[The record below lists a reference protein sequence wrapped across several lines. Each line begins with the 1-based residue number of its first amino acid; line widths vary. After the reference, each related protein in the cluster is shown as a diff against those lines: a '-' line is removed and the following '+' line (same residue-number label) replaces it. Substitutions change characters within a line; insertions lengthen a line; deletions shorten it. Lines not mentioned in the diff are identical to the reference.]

1 VNQSQP
7 GWRLSSGRRVWASS
21 LVATAVVLTLIIDAT
36 AAGAAVVPT
45 PAPATL
51 VSTNPA
57 DHTPHARNGEARA
70 FAEIG
75 GVIFVGGTFTEIRP
89 TSSATWQARPYLFG
103 YQRSTGALVA
113 GFQPDL
119 DGAVNSLEV
128 TPAGELI
135 VGGVFRNVNGEAR
148 RNLVA
153 LDPAT
158 GATVSSWEG
167 RSDGGVVRDMEVS
180 GDWLYIGGAFNW
192 VNGTQHAGL
201 ARLDV
206 DTGAIDPTFAVDIAV
221 GRHDVP
227 PYVWTLDVAPDGDTL
242 VFGGNFREVEGLTR
256 EQIAMV
262 DLTGTP
268 TLVDWDSN
276 HRFAPNCSWRT
287 FTHYV
292 QDISF
297 GDDSSYFVVGTNG
310 GSGWPT
316 AYCDALARYETAAR
330 GSGLDATWL
339 NFTGNDTIT
348 SVVVRDGIAYTGGH
362 FRWLNNPNRSDNA
375 GDGAVDRLGIG
386 AVTVATGMPVNWNPR
401 RSGGS
406 ALPPGASSWGS
417 AVPVLWFGSDGLY
430 FGHNSDGMG
439 NEYHGRLGMFPDAG
453 GRTVVPRNPPTGGTG
468 YLYLAAANGDLTKV
482 PFDGATLG
490 TAAVTNQ
497 PNLVDAGAVW
507 RVHDRIYWARP
518 VAGTD
523 TGSRLD
529 ISMFNGS
536 SVGGPW
542 ESSGYNSWFDALSL
556 NAAFYLDG
564 RLYYTRSGSG
574 NDQLFYR
581 YFELDGN
588 YLGATE
594 FTVPTDGVTWS
605 SVRGMAWVAGSI
617 VFGSSDGR
625 LRTVPFDPT
634 ADVAVTGTTVTVL
647 AEPDPA
653 FDWTNR
659 SMFFAA
665 E

>member
-1 VNQSQP
+1 MPVP
-7 GWRLSSGRRVWASS
+7 GSAS
-21 LVATAVVLTLIIDAT
+21 
-36 AAGAAVVPT
+36 
-45 PAPATL
+45 L

-57 DHTPHARNGEARA
+57 DHTPHARNGEVRA

-75 GVIFVGGTFTEIRP
+75 GVIFVGGTFTEVRP
-89 TSSATWQARPYLFG
+89 VSSATWEARPYLFA

-113 GFQPDL
+113 GFQPVL
-119 DGAVNSLEV
+119 DGAVNTLAV

-158 GATVSSWEG
+158 GATVPGWEG
-167 RSDGGVVRDMEVS
+167 RSDGGVVRDMDVS

-192 VNGTQHAGL
+192 VNGTAHAGV

-206 DTGAIDPTFAVDIAV
+206 TTGAIDPTFDVDIAV
-221 GRHDVP
+221 GRHEVA
-227 PYVWTLDVAPDGDTL
+227 PYVWTLDVSPDGATL
-242 VFGGNFREVEGLTR
+242 VFGGNFREVEGQPR
-256 EQIAMV
+256 EQLAMV

-268 TLVDWDSN
+268 TLVDWNSN
-276 HRFAPNCSWRT
+276 HRFSPGCSSRS

-297 GDDSSYFVVGTNG
+297 AEDSSFFVVGTNG
-310 GSGWPT
+310 GTGWPV
-316 AYCDALARYETAAR
+316 AYCDALVRFETASR
-330 GSGLDATWL
+330 GTNLDGTWL

-348 SVVVRDGIAYTGGH
+348 SVVVHDGIAYTGGH

-375 GDGAVDRLGIG
+375 GNGAIDRLGIG
-386 AVTVATGMPVNWNPR
+386 AVSVATGMPVNWNPR

-406 ALPPGASSWGS
+406 ALPPGALSWGS

-439 NEYHGRLGMFPDAG
+439 NEYHGRLGMFPHAG
-453 GRTVVPRNPPTGGTG
+453 GRTIVPRNPPTATTG
-468 YLYLAAANGDLTKV
+468 YLYLPSATGDLTKV
-482 PFDGATLG
+482 PFDGSTLG
-490 TAAVTNQ
+490 AATVTNQ

-507 RVHDRIYWARP
+507 RVYDRIFWARP
-518 VAGTD
+518 VTGTT

-529 ISMFNGS
+529 ISLFNGNT
-536 SVGGPW
+536 VGAPW
-542 ESSGYNSWFDALSL
+542 ESSGYNDWFDALSL
-556 NAAFYLDG
+556 TGAFYLDG
-564 RLYYTRSGSG
+564 RLYYTRTGSGS
-574 NDQLFYR
+574 NQLFYR

-594 FTVPTDGVTWS
+594 FALPTSGVTWTG
-605 SVRGMAWVAGSI
+605 VRGMAWVGGNIVYGST
-617 VFGSSDGR
+617 DGR
-625 LRTVPFDPT
+625 LRSIPFDPT
-634 ADVAVTGTTVTVL
+634 ADFAVDGTAAVVL
-647 AEPDPA
+647 AEPDPTL
-653 FDWTNR
+653 DWTNR